1 MLIHVATPFSTGT
14 GIYLSDYDLIVT
26 NEHVV
31 RSNRSV
37 VVEGEGMEEH
47 LAPVVYLDSY
57 YDLAFLRAVERP
69 SDGVV
74 LADHA
79 ARVGDRVVLVDER
92 EVTGEITAVNV
103 AQHGIDYLQH
113 SAWSADFR
121 PGSPLLDESGRLTGI
136 NMLAGEEAG
145 EVLAL
150 PVVALRQVLED
161 FSKGRGQGAARC
173 FNCREITFEVA
184 ENPRGY
190 CPSCGKALVLPSL
203 IVEATPSGIAATV
216 EDILRAADY
225 DPRLARRGPDL
236 WRIRKGSATIQVT
249 YHEDSG
255 LVTGDAYLC
264 RLPEQPSADLFAFL
278 LRENEDLRQ
287 LTFSTHGEDIIL
299 SLLIY
304 DRYLSVDT
312 ALPRFQALFA
322 QADDYDDVL
331 VETYGGRW
339 R

>member
-57 YDLAFLRAVERP
+57 YDLAFLRAGHRP
-69 SDGVV
+69 SDGLR
-74 LADHA
+74 LAQQA
-79 ARVGDRVVLVDER
+79 AGLGDRVVLDER
-92 EVTGEITAVNV
+92 ETAGKVTAVGV
-103 AQHGIDYLQH
+103 QRHGIEYLQH
-113 SAWSADFR
+113 TARSADFR
-121 PGSPLLDESGRLTGI
+121 PGSPVLTGDGQLLGI
-136 NMLAGEEAG
+136 NMIAGEEAG

-150 PVVALRQVLED
+150 PVATLRRVLQD
-161 FSKGRGQGAARC
+161 FGKGQGKGAARC
-173 FNCREITFEVA
+173 FHCREMTFEVA

-203 IVEATPSGIAATV
+203 IVESTPTGIAATV

-264 RLPEQPSADLFAFL
+264 RLPEQPGADLFAFL
-278 LRENEDLRQ
+278 LRENEELRQ